1 MAKGYWIARVD
12 VSDMEAYQQYV
23 QANAA
28 PFAEFKARFLV
39 RDSTFTKC
47 SHRIRQLSGGT

>member
-28 PFAEFKARFLV
+28 PFA
-39 RDSTFTKC
+39 DSMRVFSCVAVNTKYLRGQ
-47 SHRIRQLSGGT
+47 HVHEM

>member
-23 QANAA
+23 QQMLCHLQRSMRVFSCVVVN
-28 PFAEFKARFLV
+28 
-39 RDSTFTKC
+39 TKYLRGQ
-47 SHRIRQLSGGT
+47 HVHEM